1 MIKFYTN
8 RELADK
14 LSINLAKWKRWSRE
28 FLPPDP
34 LGGMQSGYTRQYGID
49 DAFKVFLGGHLVSAV
64 KYTIPEAKKIL
75 HDLQEWLTGV
85 GIYQN
90 SGRDLKD
97 NTGAVRAVKRYII
110 FIQLDPAV
118 VTGQPIDFL
127 YSIRGILADTTARH
141 KGILVRQERYIETL
155 IPSQENVRAVSE
167 TLGVKVLNVTA
178 VLNQF
183 VECLDIP
190 KNLYDLLGHG

>member
-1 MIKFYTN
+1 MIKFYNN

-34 LGGMQSGYTRQYGID
+34 LGGMQSGYTRQYSID
-49 DAFKVFLGGHLVSAV
+49 DAFKVFLGGHLVSAI

-75 HDLQEWLTGV
+75 HDLQEWLAGV

-90 SGRDLKD
+90 SGRDLEN
-97 NTGAVRAVKRYII
+97 NTGPVTAVNRYII
-110 FIQLDPAV
+110 FIQPQPAV
-118 VTGQPIDFL
+118 SGQPIDFL
-127 YSIRGILADTTARH
+127 YSIRGIIADTTVRH
-141 KGILVRQERYIETL
+141 KAILVRQERYIETL
-155 IPSQENVRAVSE
+155 IPPQESERAVSE
-167 TLGVKVLNVTA
+167 TAGVKVFNITA
-178 VLNQF
+178 VLQQF

-190 KNLYDLLGHG
+190 KTLYDLLERG